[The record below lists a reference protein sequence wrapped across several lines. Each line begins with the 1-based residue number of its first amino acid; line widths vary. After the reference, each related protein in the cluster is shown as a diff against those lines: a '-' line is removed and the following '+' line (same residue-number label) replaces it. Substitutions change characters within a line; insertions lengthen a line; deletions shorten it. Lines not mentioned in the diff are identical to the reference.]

1 MTTVRVFFALA
12 AIVLVLSTIVYT
24 AIFAKATYESFRED
38 DWRTGG
44 IGLLYAALRR
54 YLRDRGRSRVRTHR
68 HLTGKGENNG

>member
-1 MTTVRVFFALA
+1 MTTVRVFFALV

-44 IGLLYAALRR
+44 IGLLYTLLSAGICAVAAAVVYVLIAI
-54 YLRDRGRSRVRTHR
+54 
-68 HLTGKGENNG
+68 